1 VRLRSIEL
9 EVADRGAAVGFLK
22 DTWGLIEAGSNGR
35 TAYLRGTADLP
46 YIVSVTQ
53 TGVPAVAAVSFS
65 GSGAELDGVRSRASM
80 AGVRH
85 SPVREFDEPGTGSGF
100 FLEGP
105 EGQVFRFV
113 ADGPGIAGLP
123 VDRDRPMQITHVVIN
138 ARDRDACT
146 RFLVEVGGFRLSDR
160 TGHMSFVRC
169 DSVHHAI
176 AFANSQTPSLN
187 HVAFEMQD
195 IDAVMRGIGRLRDA
209 GYVSVWG
216 PGRHGPGNNVF
227 AYFVTPFGAVV
238 EYTAEVQRVD
248 DRYRV
253 GTPENWKWPPNR
265 VDHWGASGR
274 DNAALAAT
282 EGKFHF
288 RPFA

>member
-9 EVADRGAAVGFLK
+9 EVTDRGAAVGFLK
-22 DTWGLIEAGSNGR
+22 DTWGLLEAGSGSR
-35 TAYLRGTADLP
+35 TGYLRGTADLP

-53 TGVPAVAAVSFS
+53 ADAPAVAAVSFS
-65 GSGAELDGVRSRASM
+65 GSETELDSVRSRAAA

-85 SPVREFDEPGTGSGF
+85 SPVRGFDEPGGGSGF

-113 ADGPGIAGLP
+113 ADAPGAAGLAP
-123 VDRDRPMQITHVVIN
+123 DRDRPMQITHVVIN

-146 RFLVEVGGFRLSDR
+146 RFLVEVAGFRLSDR
-160 TGHMSFVRC
+160 TAHMSFVRC
-169 DSVHHAI
+169 DSVHHAV
-176 AFANSQTPSLN
+176 AFANSQAPSLN

-195 IDAVMRGIGRLRDA
+195 IDAVMRGIGRMRDA
-209 GYVSVWG
+209 GYAPVWG

-227 AYFVTPFGAVV
+227 AYFVAPFGAVV

-248 DRYRV
+248 NSYKV
-253 GTPENWKWPPNR
+253 GAPEDWKWPPNR

-274 DNAALAAT
+274 DNTAMAAT
-282 EGKFHF
+282 EGKFRF